1 MGTAP
6 CPPGTDGAAATEDV
20 ERASN
25 HAIAPSRFLRRTAAA
40 HALVSLLPGTATRTT
55 ARSTVPLEAGA
66 AGVAAVAVAAPVLK
80 QGAVASHDTRRTAA
94 MRARACPKGGT
105 ATRTDATDTART
117 DTTRTDTTRTVTT
130 RIDTTRMD
138 TTRIDTTRTATECTA
153 GLVALGTGTAA
164 SPRMIAIHS
173 AATLATLG
181 PLVPTRTAA
190 MHAGPAKKSSS
201 SAGSK
206 LSPHMVLPISHF
218 GLTTVNVRCQK

>member
-105 ATRTDATDTART
+105 ATRTRAPSTAPCPPGTDGAA
-117 DTTRTDTTRTVTT
+117 
-130 RIDTTRMD
+130 
-138 TTRIDTTRTATECTA
+138 ATED
-153 GLVALGTGTAA
+153 VERA
-164 SPRMIAIHS
+164 SNHAIAPS
-173 AATLATLG
+173 RFL
-181 PLVPTRTAA
+181 
-190 MHAGPAKKSSS
+190 
-201 SAGSK
+201 
-206 LSPHMVLPISHF
+206 
-218 GLTTVNVRCQK
+218 

>member
-25 HAIAPSRFLRRTAAA
+25 HAIAPSRFLRCTAAA

-117 DTTRTDTTRTVTT
+117 DTTRT
-130 RIDTTRMD
+130 DTTRMD